1 MTGSYGILLS
11 FSMVIA
17 FSMHL
22 GTHSMHMVQ
31 SAARTGTRARK
42 TPMEFS
48 YDKKEDLVRWIDKWR
63 EFKGLDFSM
72 EHKHFFLEGRHLDD
86 ISKELVSHAES
97 EVLVVNPFVENCDLS
112 NTLRQADAASWSG

>member
-1 MTGSYGILLS
+1 
-11 FSMVIA
+11 
-17 FSMHL
+17 
-22 GTHSMHMVQ
+22 
-31 SAARTGTRARK
+31 
-42 TPMEFS
+42 MEFS